1 MDKNILS
8 FCYCFDHKFKIQAF
22 SSMISLLDN
31 VNEKIKINVIYN
43 KEFSMEELP
52 EEINNHP
59 NLKEIK
65 FFQFQNNN
73 IKFPNLDNVHLT
85 EATYYRLFLSEYLN
99 EEIVIYLDADTICL
113 QNPSEYIKNS
123 IVELE
128 KSKKIIG
135 AKTEYKK
142 SDFTES
148 EISNN
153 KSYFERLNMTDT
165 YFNAGVMLI
174 NLSLWKKNNLQSKF
188 LMSMSELWQGI
199 VQWDQDVMN
208 SVIDGD
214 HLELDKNI
222 NFFPREL
229 TSKSDLKKIL
239 FFHYVGSKKPWLT
252 SGAFLLGSNF
262 YHENFRKIS
271 TYNFHIEH
279 IWKKASIIEL
289 IKSIF
294 NLSFFKLKFKIKYIH
309 DFYKSLKN

>member
-31 VNEKIKINVIYN
+31 VTEKIKINVIYN

-65 FFQFQNNN
+65 FFKFYNNN
-73 IKFPNLDNVHLT
+73 IKFPNLDNVHIT

-113 QNPSEYIKNS
+113 QDPSEYIKNS
-123 IVELE
+123 IEELE

-135 AKTEYKK
+135 AKTEYRK

-153 KSYFERLNMTDT
+153 KSYFKRLKMTDT

-188 LMSMSELWQGI
+188 LASMNELWQGI

-208 SVIDGD
+208 SIIDGG
-214 HLELDKNI
+214 HLELDKII

-229 TSKSDLKKIL
+229 SNTSDLKEIL

-252 SGAFLLGSNF
+252 SGAFLLGSDF

>member
-8 FCYCFDHKFKIQAF
+8 FCYCFDHNFKIQAF
-22 SSMISLLDN
+22 TSMISLLDN
-31 VNEKIKINVIYN
+31 VTEEIKINVIYN
-43 KEFSMEELP
+43 KEFSIEELP
-52 EEINNHP
+52 EKINNHP

-65 FFQFQNNN
+65 FFQFHSNN

-99 EEIVIYLDADTICL
+99 EKIVIYLDADTICL

-123 IVELE
+123 IEELE

-135 AKTEYKK
+135 ARTEYRKR
-142 SDFTES
+142 DFTES

-153 KSYFERLNMTDT
+153 KSYFERLKMTDT

-199 VQWDQDVMN
+199 IQWDQDVIN

-229 TSKSDLKKIL
+229 TSKSDLKNIL

-252 SGAFLLGSNF
+252 SGVFLLGSNF

-279 IWKKASIIEL
+279 IWIKASIIEL

-294 NLSFFKLKFKIKYIH
+294 TLSFFKLKFKIKYIH

>member
-65 FFQFQNNN
+65 FFQFHNNN

>member
-65 FFQFQNNN
+65 FFQFHNNN

-229 TSKSDLKKIL
+229 TSKSDLKKFC
-239 FFHYVGSKKPWLT
+239 FFIMLVVKN
-252 SGAFLLGSNF
+252 LG
-262 YHENFRKIS
+262 
-271 TYNFHIEH
+271 
-279 IWKKASIIEL
+279 
-289 IKSIF
+289 
-294 NLSFFKLKFKIKYIH
+294 
-309 DFYKSLKN
+309 